1 MNALGVAEAEA
12 PLRRKRWFRLWPRSL
27 GGRTALVLVV
37 ALMVVQAAGLT
48 IHALDR
54 VDLQRLVQA
63 REISARAFTAW
74 RMAVLAPRE
83 RRAALLADFEL
94 PAGMTVDVAPSPA
107 VRPGMRPPDPQ
118 AMRMFRFDPRNL
130 PPPPFPPPGLP
141 GDPAFGPP
149 RPTGAAPFARLRPR
163 ETLFAD
169 DGAAGYI
176 ASLRLPDGEWLNIR
190 ARLPPP
196 QPWHS
201 RTFLAAFIAMTVAAV
216 GLILWAVTR
225 LTRPVRLLA
234 AAAERLG
241 RDVNA
246 PPLDEAGPS
255 EVAKAAH
262 AFNTMANRI
271 RRYVADRTQML
282 AAIGHD
288 LRTPITRLRLRAEF
302 LDDDEQRRKMLADLD
317 EMEAMIAATLAFA
330 RDDATT
336 EPSTNL
342 DFAVLCRTVAD
353 EAADARPEKAD
364 MINYQGP
371 ERLALRAR
379 PVALKRAVANLVNNA
394 LAYGGAARLRLSA
407 PERGLV
413 RLTIDDDGPGIPE
426 HEREAVFA
434 PFRRLEGSRNRET
447 GGTGLGLPIARNILR
462 AHGGDVVLRNRAG
475 GGLTAVVTLPA

>member
-1 MNALGVAEAEA
+1 MNASDSPAAEM
-12 PLRRKRWFRLWPRSL
+12 PLRREWRLRFWPRSL

-37 ALMVVQAAGLT
+37 ALMAVQAAGLT

-63 REISARAFTAW
+63 REISARAFAAW

-83 RRAALLADFEL
+83 RRAGLLADLEL
-94 PAGMTVDVAPSPA
+94 PAGMEVDVSARPA
-107 VRPGMRPPDPQ
+107 VRPGMRRPDPH
-118 AMRMFRFDPRNL
+118 AMRLFRIDPRSL
-130 PPPPFPPPGLP
+130 PPPPPPPPSPDAAMGSPPPLP
-141 GDPAFGPP
+141 PP
-149 RPTGAAPFARLRPR
+149 LPRLRPR
-163 ETLFAD
+163 EQLFAED
-169 DGAAGYI
+169 ESGSYI
-176 ASLRLPDGEWLNIR
+176 ASFRLPDGDWLNIH
-190 ARLPPP
+190 ARLPSPR
-196 QPWHS
+196 PWHS
-201 RTFLAAFIAMTVAAV
+201 ETFLAAFIAMSAAGV

-246 PPLDEAGPS
+246 PPLDETGPS

-330 RDDATT
+330 RDESAA
-336 EPSTNL
+336 EPSTQL
-342 DFAVLCRTVAD
+342 DFAALCRTVAD
-353 EAADARPEKAD
+353 ETADAHPDKAEAITCD
-364 MINYQGP
+364 GP
-371 ERLALRAR
+371 ERLVLRAR
-379 PVALKRAVANLVNNA
+379 PVALKRAIANLVNNA
-394 LAYGGAARLRLSA
+394 LAYGGAARMRLSA
-407 PERGLV
+407 PDRGLV
-413 RLTIDDDGPGIPE
+413 RLAIEDDGPGIPD
-426 HEREAVFA
+426 HELEAVFA

-462 AHGGDVVLRNRAG
+462 AHGGDVVLRNRPG
-475 GGLTAVVTLPA
+475 GGLAALVTLPA